1 MRLRVLFVAA
11 VLLAT
16 PAFAEK
22 AAVNFHLDPMVGT
35 GLDRFKL
42 VTGAALKIDTT
53 LLKFLGPIAPQIE
66 VFGGSASDRTYLDD
80 GSVFGAG
87 FGARARFFNDEKGY
101 LINPGSPHTG
111 NLWGN
116 LWVDAHFTVSSGGF
130 GPGFDVGAGVELS
143 LLEGL
148 SVGPFAKFMF
158 LRQREN
164 IDLTP
169 HAILLF
175 GLSFSIGAP
184 QTTPAEADWDNDGI
198 LGDDDK
204 CVDEAEDKDK
214 FEDEDGCPDKDN
226 DKDGIEDEADVCDDQ
241 AEDKDGIA
249 DEDGCPEGDSDK
261 DGVDDGA
268 DKCPMVK
275 GPKENN
281 GCPDNDKDGDGVL
294 DRNDKCVDKAGPQE
308 NNGCPDGDTDEDGTV
323 DRNDSCKDVKGPA
336 SNKGCPWGDTDKDT
350 VADNFDNCV
359 NEPGPADNQG
369 CPAGKK
375 QLVVITANK
384 LVIKDKVFFDLN
396 KSTIQAKSNLLL
408 DQVAAVV
415 NGHPEIGSIQIEG
428 HTDNT
433 GDAALNR
440 TLSNDRANAV
450 MTYLVGKG
458 VAAARLKAVGFGPD
472 KPADTNATP
481 AGRENNRRV
490 EFNILSN

>member
-1 MRLRVLFVAA
+1 MRLRILFVAA
-11 VLLAT
+11 LLAT

-22 AAVNFHLDPMVGT
+22 ASVNFHLDPMVGT

-87 FGARARFFNDEKGY
+87 FGARVRFFNDEKGY
-101 LINPGSPHTG
+101 LINPGSKHTG

-116 LWVDAHFTVSSGGF
+116 LWADAHLTISSGGF
-130 GPGFDVGAGVELS
+130 GPGFDVGVGAELS

-158 LRQREN
+158 LRQRADV
-164 IDLTP
+164 DLTP

-175 GLSFSIGAP
+175 GLSFTIGAP

-204 CVDEAEDKDK
+204 CIDEPEDKDK

-268 DKCPMVK
+268 DKCPQVK

-294 DRNDKCVDKAGPQE
+294 DRNDKCVDKPGPKE

-323 DRNDSCKDVKGPA
+323 DRNDACKDVKGPA

-359 NEPGPADNQG
+359 NEPGPASNQG
-369 CPAGKK
+369 CPADKK
-375 QLVVITANK
+375 QLVVITENK

-396 KSTIQAKSNLLL
+396 KSTIQAKSNGLL
-408 DQVAAVV
+408 DQVAAVL

-450 MTYLVGKG
+450 MNYLVGKG

-481 AGRENNRRV
+481 AGRDNNRRV